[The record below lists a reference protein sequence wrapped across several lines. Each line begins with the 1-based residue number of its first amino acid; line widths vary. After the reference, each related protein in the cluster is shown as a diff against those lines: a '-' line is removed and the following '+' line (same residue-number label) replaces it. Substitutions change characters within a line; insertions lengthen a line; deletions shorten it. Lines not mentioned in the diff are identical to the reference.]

1 MNFAGAQGGK
11 GTASTCASL
20 TTVTVVALAKVP
32 SSAKTEDRNMVETT
46 GATSIDIRVSPDAV
60 YAILTDLTR
69 ISELSPE
76 CYKAEW
82 EGDST
87 GPAVGATFRG
97 YNQNGDQKWDM
108 SCVVVAA
115 NPGKE
120 WAFEVP
126 ADDGRGT
133 TWRYEIDSTDN
144 GCRVTESFDSPILD
158 GEFFQKMNRHKLLL
172 ENIDQTLLNLKAVA
186 EA

>member
-1 MNFAGAQGGK
+1 MGGRL
-11 GTASTCASL
+11 G
-20 TTVTVVALAKVP
+20 
-32 SSAKTEDRNMVETT
+32 R
-46 GATSIDIRVSPDAV
+46 
-60 YAILTDLTR
+60 TR
-69 ISELSPE
+69 GGRYI
-76 CYKAEW
+76 
-82 EGDST
+82 
-87 GPAVGATFRG
+87 RG

-108 SCVVVAA
+108 GCVVVAA

-133 TWRYEIDSTDN
+133 TWRYEIESTDN
-144 GCRVTESFDSPILD
+144 GCRVTESFDAPILD

-172 ENIDQTLLNLKAVA
+172 ENIDRTLLNLKAVA